1 MCYGRDFSRALIL
14 VLVALLAGGCSG
26 LRVVDER
33 LSEDPTYLGPE
44 TGVEH
49 LQSVFSSDD
58 VRVTL
63 SVLFDRNPGARGRPF
78 MAEWLFPDGTVY
90 LRVPVRTES
99 GSRALLVT
107 SMHIRGEPPSRRP
120 GIWRVRL
127 SLEATELLEREFEIR
142 AAPASHLAAGATYAG
157 AATCHQLGWT
167 SGGAAVRSAATGTW
181 LGAEVLSTTGATYTG
196 MILLSRAA
204 ADCATPTDSGG

>member
-1 MCYGRDFSRALIL
+1 MVRVLIL

-26 LRVVDER
+26 VKVVDEH
-33 LSEDPTYLGPE
+33 LSEDPTYLGPG

-49 LQSVFSSDD
+49 PQSVFSSDD

-63 SVLFDRNPGARGRPF
+63 SVLFDRNPGTRGRPF

-90 LRVPVRTES
+90 LRVPVRTER
-99 GSRALLVT
+99 GSRELLVT
-107 SMHIRGEPPSRRP
+107 SMHILGEPPSRRP

-127 SLEATELLEREFEIR
+127 SLEGTELLDREFEIR
-142 AAPASHLAAGATYAG
+142 AAPASHPAAGAAHAS

-167 SGGAAVRSAATGTW
+167 GGGAAIRSAAAGTW
-181 LGAEVLSTTGATYTG
+181 VGGEVLSTTGATYAG
-196 MILLSRAA
+196 MILLSKAA
-204 ADCATPTDSGG
+204 ANCATPTDSGG